1 MQLLLKIQIVLKTT
15 ELHTKISDYQTE
27 KKKELGRNET
37 LKEIMTIEW
46 FLK

>member
-27 KKKELGRNET
+27 KKKRNLEKMR
-37 LKEIMTIEW
+37 L
-46 FLK
+46 